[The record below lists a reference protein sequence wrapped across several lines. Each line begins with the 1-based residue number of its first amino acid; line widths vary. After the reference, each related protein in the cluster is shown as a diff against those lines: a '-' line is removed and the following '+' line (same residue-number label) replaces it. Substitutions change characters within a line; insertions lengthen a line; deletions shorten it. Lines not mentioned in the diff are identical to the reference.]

1 MKSPA
6 PTSSEAL
13 EIRLVELIG
22 TEIIE
27 PESPLTSESNLFEE
41 GLDSMAIMQLLVL
54 IEEEF
59 SAAIPMAE
67 VVHDN
72 FVNARA
78 IAALVQSKR

>member
-1 MKSPA
+1 MDTPA
-6 PTSSEAL
+6 QAPHEAL
-13 EIRLVELIG
+13 QSRLVEIIG

-27 PESPLTSESNLFEE
+27 PESPLTPDTNLFEE

-59 SAAIPMAE
+59 STAIPMAE
-67 VVHDN
+67 VIHEH

-78 IAALVQSKR
+78 IAALVHSKR